1 MAKSHW
7 LINPK
12 RTEVKRFIKNDK
24 RIDGVFEYMF
34 VDTGKIVGVLGK
46 EPPVIT
52 TTVSVDI
59 DLAREIYERLISQGW
74 RKTEE
79 VWRKKRYL
87 VLFSRNLLLLNLLN
101 CGRVTRLKSYQ
112 ATLHLELELYLS
124 YLHLRDLYKI
134 QFQLEF
140 FSCKLL

>member
-24 RIDGVFEYMF
+24 SIDGVFDYMF
-34 VDTGKIVGVLGK
+34 VDTGEIVGVLVK
-46 EPPVIT
+46 EPPVMK

-59 DLAREIYERLISQGW
+59 ELAREIYERLISQGW

-79 VWRKKRYL
+79 VWLKKE
-87 VLFSRNLLLLNLLN
+87 S
-101 CGRVTRLKSYQ
+101 
-112 ATLHLELELYLS
+112 
-124 YLHLRDLYKI
+124 
-134 QFQLEF
+134 
-140 FSCKLL
+140 